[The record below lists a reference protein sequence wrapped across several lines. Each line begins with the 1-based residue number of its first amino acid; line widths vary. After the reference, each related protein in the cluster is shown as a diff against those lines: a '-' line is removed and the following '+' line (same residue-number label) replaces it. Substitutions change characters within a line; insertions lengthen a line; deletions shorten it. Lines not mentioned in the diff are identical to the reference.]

1 MIMEEKLPFIL
12 LMSLVLLVLTI
23 VIPHYKNR
31 DILVMELD
39 LIEDQASHL
48 LVVDLVKINQ
58 FLE

>member
-1 MIMEEKLPFIL
+1 MEEKLPFIL